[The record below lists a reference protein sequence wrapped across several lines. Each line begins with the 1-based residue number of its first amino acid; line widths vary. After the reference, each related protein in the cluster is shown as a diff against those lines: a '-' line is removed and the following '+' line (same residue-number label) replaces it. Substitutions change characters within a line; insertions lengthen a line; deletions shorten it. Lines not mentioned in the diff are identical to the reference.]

1 MTRVSRIALGTAA
14 IVLAIAGSL
23 RMREDAA
30 PRSSARACEGIAAA
44 SPPSV
49 WLADLT
55 WEETCAAIA
64 AGHRTVIVPTA
75 GIEQNGRHAVLG
87 KHRYVVSAASERI
100 ASELGQTL
108 VAPVVDFVPEER
120 HMGFAGTISVPER
133 VFDDLLE
140 SIARSL
146 RAHGFTL
153 VAFVGD
159 SLDNQP
165 GQERV
170 AAKLAKEWSGGALH
184 VSDYYAKNGQVD
196 FLKSRGE
203 TDASIGSHAGIRDTS
218 ELLAAH
224 PDGVRGAKITATPD
238 AASGSNGD
246 ASRASAAL
254 GEEMLR
260 LKVAAAVAQ
269 IRRTK

>member
-1 MTRVSRIALGTAA
+1 MLGT
-14 IVLAIAGSL
+14 L
-23 RMREDAA
+23 RMTGSTSPER
-30 PRSSARACEGIAAA
+30 RSEARCAGIAAA
-44 SPPSV
+44 TPPTV

-64 AGHRTVIVPTA
+64 AGYRTVIVPTA

-87 KHRYVVSAASERI
+87 KHRYVVAAASERI
-100 ASELGQTL
+100 ASEIGHTL
-108 VAPVVDFVPEER
+108 VAPVVDFVPEQR
-120 HMGFAGTISVPER
+120 HMEFAGTISVPER
-133 VFDDLLE
+133 VFEELLE

-170 AAKLAKEWSGGALH
+170 AARLAQQWNGGALH

-196 FLKSRGE
+196 LLRSRGE
-203 TDASIGSHAGIRDTS
+203 TDATIGSHAGIRDTS

-224 PDGVRGAKITATPD
+224 PEGVRTAKIAATPD
-238 AASGSNGD
+238 AASGSSGD
-246 ASRASAAL
+246 ATRASAAL
-254 GEEMLR
+254 GEELLR

-269 IRRTK
+269 IRAAEPEPRKL